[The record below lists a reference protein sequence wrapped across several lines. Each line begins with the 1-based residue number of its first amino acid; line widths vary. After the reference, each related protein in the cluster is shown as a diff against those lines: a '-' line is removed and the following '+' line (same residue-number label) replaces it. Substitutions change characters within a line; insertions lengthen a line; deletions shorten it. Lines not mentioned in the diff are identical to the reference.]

1 MKIEVSNGELLDK
14 FCILQI
20 KKDKIKGHKLDNVLK
35 EWKYLKK
42 KVDSL
47 RGELDIKILDEI
59 FLLMAE
65 LVLMNAR
72 LWDIED
78 ELRKC
83 EKNED
88 FGERFV
94 ALARQVYITNDKRS
108 NIKKQINLITES
120 KFVEEKSY

>member
-1 MKIEVSNGELLDK
+1 MRIEVSNGELLDK

-47 RGELDIKILDEI
+47 RGELDIKIIDEI

-83 EKNED
+83 E
-88 FGERFV
+88 
-94 ALARQVYITNDKRS
+94 S
-108 NIKKQINLITES
+108 P
-120 KFVEEKSY
+120 

>member
-1 MKIEVSNGELLDK
+1 MRIEVSNGELLDK